1 MITLIILLYPGIQV
15 TKIKVMKKKLLLF
28 FFSFLMLNVQA
39 QFDNLLNKAKQ
50 KTKDKVNQ
58 RIDQK
63 MDKTIDK
70 TLDNAESSTK
80 LIILEMTKKVPMV
93 NQEKCRVGRRFH

>member
-1 MITLIILLYPGIQV
+1 MYPGIQV

-50 KTKDKVNQ
+50 KNEGIKF
-58 RIDQK
+58 
-63 MDKTIDK
+63 
-70 TLDNAESSTK
+70 K
-80 LIILEMTKKVPMV
+80 LIY
-93 NQEKCRVGRRFH
+93 QETIHTNTRSKIPLV

>member
-1 MITLIILLYPGIQV
+1 
-15 TKIKVMKKKLLLF
+15 
-28 FFSFLMLNVQA
+28 MLNVQA

-80 LIILEMTKKVPMV
+80 KGNKNKTDNPGDDEKGTDGKPGEVPGGKEVSLKVTASLILFP
-93 NQEKCRVGRRFH
+93 EKN